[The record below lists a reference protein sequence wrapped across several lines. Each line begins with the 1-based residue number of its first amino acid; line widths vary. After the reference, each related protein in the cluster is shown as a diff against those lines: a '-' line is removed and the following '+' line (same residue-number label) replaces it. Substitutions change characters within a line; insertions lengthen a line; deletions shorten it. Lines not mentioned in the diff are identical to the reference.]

1 MTEVKFCCHAGIPKK
16 LLFDFCSCEED
27 ALQLMKFGY
36 WPATPSRPTTAFSFS
51 LMDWLE
57 ALMLECQV
65 SVHDFSQAVKY
76 IIEQK
81 FEKVSKS
88 CLHDIT

>member
-16 LLFDFCSCEED
+16 LQFDFCSCEED

-65 SVHDFSQAVKY
+65 SVHDFFSSHKVYYRTEVRKSQ
-76 IIEQK
+76 QK
-81 FEKVSKS
+81 
-88 CLHDIT
+88 LLT

>member
-16 LLFDFCSCEED
+16 IQFDFCSCEED
-27 ALQLMKFGY
+27 ALQLIKFGY
-36 WPATPSRPTTAFSFS
+36 WPATPSRPTTAFSFY

-65 SVHDFSQAVKY
+65 SVHDFSQAIKY
-76 IIEQK
+76 YRTEVRKSQQK
-81 FEKVSKS
+81 
-88 CLHDIT
+88 LLA